1 MFSQTLRPALTF
13 WANCYKSGVRLTI
26 RNGRAMPERA
36 WHYSLRIDPEIGFG
50 QFGVF
55 PSPEPVEPTRWIV
68 DGVIEHQKEL
78 AKLLMQN
85 PPEPYAKYFYH
96 LLVKDYEAEPI
107 REHAARN
114 GHDINWAGVEGG
126 NFLLYNG
133 KWQEKP
139 PEGGDKKKKH
149 IEVDL
154 SKSKGWKT
162 PDLSPVLR
170 GIKKIEI

>member
-1 MFSQTLRPALTF
+1 
-13 WANCYKSGVRLTI
+13 
-26 RNGRAMPERA
+26 MPEVA
-36 WHYSLRIDPEIGFG
+36 WNYSMRIDLEIGFG
-50 QFGVF
+50 QFGMF
-55 PSPEPVEPTRWIV
+55 PDPEPVEPARWIV

-114 GHDINWAGVEGG
+114 GYDINWVGVDGG

-133 KWQEKP
+133 KWIEKP
-139 PEGGDKKKKH
+139 PEGGGDKKKKNAV
-149 IEVDL
+149 VDL

-162 PDLSPVLR
+162 PDLSPVLI
-170 GIKKIEI
+170 GIKRIEI